1 MHLSHGTFHTPFSE
15 PTKPYA
21 RHAANR
27 QETLEELRAAI
38 DIEALEQEIK
48 DKPKRGI
55 FSQPAL
61 TPTYKISSTPRA
73 HDIRVR
79 VAREY
84 RRREGQLTA
93 SQAS

>member
-1 MHLSHGTFHTPFSE
+1 MDM
-15 PTKPYA
+15 
-21 RHAANR
+21 
-27 QETLEELRAAI
+27 TLEELRAAI
-38 DIEALEQEIK
+38 DIDQLEQEIK
-48 DKPKRGI
+48 DKPKRGS

-61 TPTYKISSTPRA
+61 TPACHVWKISPKPPA